1 MSQCN
6 PAKPCSEVVVI
17 ACVQMEPHIGA
28 KHANVAR
35 AIRHI
40 EAAARHGAS
49 LVVLPEL
56 CNTGYV
62 FESRDEAFE
71 LAEGLPDGETAQMF
85 AQAAQALGVHIV
97 VGIAERAGRRLYNS
111 ALLTGPSGHI
121 GVYRKLHLW
130 NNENRFFEPGD
141 RGVPVFGTPLG
152 RIAIAICYDGW
163 FPETYRL
170 AAMQGADIVCV
181 PTNWVPMPAQP
192 EDRSTMAAT
201 LTMAAA
207 HSNGVAIACANRIG
221 RERGQ
226 LFIGQ
231 SLIVGGDGW
240 PVAGPASAGREEV
253 LYATID
259 VKRTRAARTLTP
271 FNHVLRDRRADVYDP
286 MLGARWPSFQA

>member
-1 MSQCN
+1 MSQYN
-6 PAKPCSEVVVI
+6 TVRPCPENVVI
-17 ACVQMEPHIGA
+17 ACVQMEPYIGA
-28 KHANVAR
+28 KLANVTR

-40 EAAARHGAS
+40 ESAAHNGAS

-62 FESRDEAFE
+62 FESSEEAFA
-71 LAEGLPDGETAQMF
+71 LAESLPDGESAQTF
-85 AQAAQALGVHIV
+85 TEAARALGVHVV
-97 VGIAERAGRRLYNS
+97 VGIAERAGNRLYNS
-111 ALLTGPSGHI
+111 ALFTGPAGHI

-130 NNENRFFEPGD
+130 NNENRFFQPGD
-141 RGVPVFGTPLG
+141 RGVPVFGTALG

-192 EDRSTMAAT
+192 DDRNAMAAT

-231 SLIVGGDGW
+231 SLVVGGDGW
-240 PVAGPASAGREEV
+240 PVAGPASADREEV

-259 VKRTRAARTLTP
+259 VKRTRAGRTLTP